1 MPKPQCLV
9 RLRELS
15 HFQKKVDVHTAIPM
29 FRTFDSRA
37 ASTGSRLSMIA
48 SCERVS
54 GFDDAASSLI
64 KKNNQLTKPITAL
77 RKRRRHSHCSCRSRR
92 MSPLLPLRVAD
103 SLVSR
108 ASNNGAPESGRRGA
122 SSSEGLLRL
131 ESSRR
136 SGQARNGTVLQPCKS
151 WGSHSCLSSAH
162 TQ

>member
-1 MPKPQCLV
+1 MPKPQCPV

-15 HFQKKVDVHTAIPM
+15 YSQEKVDVHTAIPM

-54 GFDDAASSLI
+54 GFDAAASSLI
-64 KKNNQLTKPITAL
+64 NNNQLTKPITVL
-77 RKRRRHSHCSCRSRR
+77 KKRRRHSHCSCRSRS

-122 SSSEGLLRL
+122 SSGEELLRL

-151 WGSHSCLSSAH
+151 WRSHGCLSSAH

>member
-1 MPKPQCLV
+1 MPCQTPGTV
-9 RLRELS
+9 SFSE
-15 HFQKKVDVHTAIPM
+15 KVDVHTAIPM

-54 GFDDAASSLI
+54 GFDAAASSLI
-64 KKNNQLTKPITAL
+64 NNNQLTKLITVL
-77 RKRRRHSHCSCRSRR
+77 KNKRRHSHCSCRSRS

-108 ASNNGAPESGRRGA
+108 ASNNGAPESGRRGSA
-122 SSSEGLLRL
+122 SSSEELLRL

-151 WGSHSCLSSAH
+151 WRSHGCLSSAH

>member
-1 MPKPQCLV
+1 MPCQTPGTVSFSKEGRCPYRNTNVPNFRQSCGFNGIEV
-9 RLRELS
+9 INDSFLREG
-15 HFQKKVDVHTAIPM
+15 
-29 FRTFDSRA
+29 FRIRRRSF
-37 ASTGSRLSMIA
+37 
-48 SCERVS
+48 EPN
-54 GFDDAASSLI
+54 

-122 SSSEGLLRL
+122 SSSERLLRL

-151 WGSHSCLSSAH
+151 WRSHGCLSSAH